1 VHELQSAIGQ
11 GGTMQQR
18 PTSSLP
24 ASPAASQDTLLVEFA
39 NQLMAADDAAGV
51 AEAVVA
57 AARSQSGCREATLLW
72 SLNWPGRRNGFP
84 SLALSSERLALADRA
99 VDAAD
104 GRAESASG
112 GDLALVLHRAEEGA
126 AAVLVC
132 RLEKDAVA
140 VDVDPFWQR
149 LMALAGARIAA
160 VLEVARLHDSV
171 SRLEQA
177 ERLQRAL
184 FAIADMAGSELE
196 MSEMLPQLHRIVGG
210 LMYAENFYIALYDRS
225 KDALRFIY
233 FVDTADPDA
242 VSPGQ
247 VVPMAEIERGLTW
260 YLIRDG
266 RPLMGPTH
274 ALRQQVTGALRIH
287 GPDSPD
293 WLGVPMLRGSEVR
306 GALVV
311 QSYVEHVNF
320 TPSDQAL
327 LSFVGN
333 HILTALER
341 KQGQEELEHRV
352 DQRTEE
358 LAEAIRG
365 LNVEVEERQRGERL
379 QAVLFRIAE
388 LSSGDGSMDEFYG
401 GIHGIVGS
409 LINARNF
416 YIALLS
422 DDGSEL
428 AFPYHVDEVESS
440 PVTRPLGNG
449 VTEFLLRTGKPLLA
463 SAADLNRLQDAGAF
477 QFSGTVSESWLGV
490 PLLAGERVMGA
501 VVVQSYSP
509 EVRYGWREQEL
520 LTFVS
525 YQIASSLQRRHATQA
540 LREANASLEQRVAER
555 TRELREQIAV
565 REKIELQLKHEVMHD
580 ALTDL
585 PNRGYLRDRLERVLA
600 RARRSG
606 HPAFA
611 VLYCDVD
618 RFKVIND
625 SLGHLAGDEV
635 LKEVGR
641 RLSAC
646 VREPDVVARL
656 GGDEFAVLIEETSG
670 PETPMRI
677 AQRIIESISLPMQA
691 CGKEILTSTSI
702 GVAMGDRRHRHADDV
717 LRDADVAMYRAKK
730 GGRHRFEIFDE
741 SLNQRALDVLELEAE
756 LRQALSR
763 HEFLPHF
770 QPIVRLADGA
780 VVGHEALLRW
790 QHPTRG
796 LLAPGDFIRTA
807 EENGSIEA
815 IDWLLFEHACGQA
828 RERAELG
835 YITLNVSPRHFA
847 RPGLDERLLAM
858 IRRCEITPERVRIE
872 LTEGTL
878 LDKPEQT
885 VITLEKLR
893 VAGVLAAIDDFG
905 TGFSSLSYIH
915 RFPLQ
920 MLKIDRS
927 FVSELGTPRDGG
939 SRAVIRA
946 ILTLA
951 QALAMEVVAEGIET
965 ETQRSALLD
974 LGCDHGQGFLLGRP
988 QAI

>member
-1 VHELQSAIGQ
+1 MQHPRSSFPMSA
-11 GGTMQQR
+11 R
-18 PTSSLP
+18 P
-24 ASPAASQDTLLVEFA
+24 PAAEDAALVEFA
-39 NQLMAADDAAGV
+39 SQLMTAEDAPAV

-57 AARSQSGCREATLLW
+57 AARSHPACREATLLW
-72 SLNWPGRRNGFP
+72 SLNWPGERRGFP

-99 VDAAD
+99 SQAEG
-104 GRAESASG
+104 GRATSDNGS
-112 GDLALVLHRAEEGA
+112 DLALLLHREDDGA
-126 AAVLVC
+126 GAVLVC
-132 RLEKDAVA
+132 RLENDSAA
-140 VDVDPFWQR
+140 IEQDPFWQR
-149 LMALAGARIAA
+149 LMALAGARMAA
-160 VLEVARLHDSV
+160 VLEVARLHDSL

-184 FAIADMAGSELE
+184 FAIADMAGSGLE
-196 MSEMLPQLHRIVGG
+196 MSEMLPKLHRIVGG
-210 LMYAENFYIALYDRS
+210 LMYAENFYIALYDRGA
-225 KDALRFIY
+225 DALRFIY
-233 FVDTADPDA
+233 YVDTADPEA
-242 VSPGQ
+242 VSPNQ
-247 VVPMAEIERGLTW
+247 VVPMDDIERGLTW

-274 ALRQQVTGALRIH
+274 ALRRQVSGKLRIH

-311 QSYVEHVNF
+311 QSYADHVNF

-341 KQGQEELEHRV
+341 KQSQEELEHRV
-352 DQRTEE
+352 AQRTEE
-358 LAEAIRG
+358 LAEAIRV

-388 LSSGDGSMDEFYG
+388 LSSGDGSMEEFYA
-401 GIHGIVGS
+401 GIHTIVGS

-422 DDGSEL
+422 EDGSEL
-428 AFPYHVDEVESS
+428 TFPYHVDEVEES
-440 PVTRPLGNG
+440 PDRRPLGNG
-449 VTEFLLRTGKPLLA
+449 ATEFLLRTGKPLLA
-463 SAADLNRLQDAGAF
+463 SAADLNRLQDANAF
-477 QFSGTVSESWLGV
+477 QMTGTVSESWLGV

-525 YQIASSLQRRHATQA
+525 YQIASSLQRRHAAQA
-540 LREANASLEQRVAER
+540 LRAANASLEQRVAER
-555 TRELREQIAV
+555 TRELSEQIAV
-565 REKIELQLKHEVMHD
+565 REQIELRLKHEVMHD
-580 ALTDL
+580 SLTGL

-600 RARRSG
+600 RARRAG
-606 HPAFA
+606 RPEFA

-635 LKEVGR
+635 LKEVAR

-656 GGDEFAVLIEETSG
+656 GGDEFAILIEEAAG
-670 PETPMRI
+670 PEVPVRI
-677 AQRIIESISLPMQA
+677 AQRIIESISLPMLA
-691 CGKEILTSTSI
+691 LGKEILTSTSI
-702 GVAMGDRRHRHADDV
+702 GVAMADRRHHHADDV
-717 LRDADVAMYRAKK
+717 LRDADVAMYRAKH

-741 SLNQRALDVLELEAE
+741 SLNQKAMDVLEVETE
-756 LRQALSR
+756 IRHALTR

-770 QPIVRLADGA
+770 QPIFRLADGS

-790 QHPTRG
+790 QHPKRG
-796 LLAPGDFIRTA
+796 VLAPGDFIRIA

-815 IDWLLFEHACGQA
+815 IDWLLFENACRQA
-828 RERAELG
+828 CTRPDIG
-835 YITLNVSPRHFA
+835 YVTLNVSPRHFA
-847 RPGLDERLLAM
+847 QPGLDDRLLAM
-858 IRRCEITPERVRIE
+858 IRRCGIAPERVRIE

-885 VITLEKLR
+885 SRMLERLR

-927 FVSELGTPRDGG
+927 FVAELGTSREGG
-939 SRAVIRA
+939 SMAVIRA

-951 QALAMEVVAEGIET
+951 HALGMEVVAEGIET
-965 ETQRSALLD
+965 ETQHRALIA
-974 LGCDHGQGFLLGRP
+974 LGCDLGQGFLLGRP
-988 QAI
+988 QPLEK